1 MCKNGIRLPILALI
15 LAVAFGMIATSA
27 PSFESGAVD
36 PPPTPPQQVEELAIL
51 DELIEW
57 VDCGA
62 QPGAPCSGEVA
73 LPQAIRAR
81 AASFDLFRLHH
92 GDRSREH
99 HLESIPYGDA
109 IRDAAERHGLDALLV
124 AAVVEAESRFDPS
137 AVSERGAVGL
147 MQVLP
152 GNVSAEVPEERLRDP
167 VFNLDAGSAY
177 LRQMLD
183 RYDGDLELA
192 LAAYNAGPATIR
204 RYSGVPPFQET
215 KSYVDKV
222 LGLYVGHHQ
231 QLWRNPEQAEALS
244 LL

>member
-15 LAVAFGMIATSA
+15 FAVASGLIATSA
-27 PSFESGAVD
+27 PSFESGAAD
-36 PPPTPPQQVEELAIL
+36 PPSSPTRAEELAIL

-81 AASFDLFRLHH
+81 QASFDLFRLYH
-92 GDRSREH
+92 DERSKEL

-109 IRDAAERHGLDALLV
+109 IRDAAGRHGLDALLV
-124 AAVVEAESRFDPS
+124 AAIVEAESRFDSS
-137 AVSERGAVGL
+137 AVSQRGAIGL

-152 GNVSAEVPEERLRDP
+152 ANVGVDVPEESLREP
-167 VFNLDAGSAY
+167 KFNLDVGSAY
-177 LRQMLD
+177 LKQMLD
-183 RYDGDLELA
+183 LYDGDLELA
-192 LAAYNAGPATIR
+192 LAAYNAGPATVR
-204 RYSGVPPFQET
+204 RYNGVPPFQET
-215 KSYVDKV
+215 RSYVDKV

-231 QLWRNPEQAEALS
+231 QLWRNPEPAEALS

>member
-1 MCKNGIRLPILALI
+1 
-15 LAVAFGMIATSA
+15 MIATSA
-27 PSFESGAVD
+27 PSFESGAAD
-36 PPPTPPQQVEELAIL
+36 LPSLPPQAEELAIL

-62 QPGAPCSGEVA
+62 RPGAPCSSDTA

-81 AASFDLFRLHH
+81 SASFDLFRLYHD
-92 GDRSREH
+92 DRSKVL

-109 IRDAAERHGLDALLV
+109 IRDAAVRHGLDALLV

-137 AVSERGAVGL
+137 AVSNRGAIGL

-152 GNVSAEVPEERLRDP
+152 VNVNVDVPEERLREP
-167 VFNLDAGSAY
+167 EFNLDAGSAY

-183 RYDGDLELA
+183 LYGGDLELA
-192 LAAYNAGPATIR
+192 LAAYNAGPANVR
-204 RYSGVPPFQET
+204 RYDGVPPFEQT
-215 KSYVDKV
+215 RNYVQKV
-222 LGLYVGHHQ
+222 LGLYIGHHQ
-231 QLWRNPEQAEALS
+231 QLWREGQAETAS